1 MIVVVWILV
10 GLVTLMR
17 CVAVFKVPLTG
28 DEAYYWEWSRH
39 LAFGYVDHPP
49 MVAWTVGLFA
59 PFGTESPGVT
69 RLGFVLCGL
78 IATLAGAACATRL
91 AGGDRRA
98 GAVTA
103 LAITLTPLLWLAF
116 GSVQPDGPYLAAW
129 TVSLWLAVRAFQTK
143 RRLDFVFLGFA
154 LGAAVLS
161 RMFGFALVAG
171 IALYAL
177 APARRALWREG
188 LLISFGILAACF
200 APFLW
205 WNAEHHWVTF
215 AFTFVGR
222 HVHEAASTDHPLRR
236 FLGMYA
242 TEAAAYSPG
251 FFLAALWCAIRPR
264 HSLLA
269 YTAIP
274 LLLLMSA
281 LVWFERVEIHWIF
294 GAYASLC
301 IALGVEYTH
310 LSHRSRIIWA
320 SASLVPAFFLLPLI
334 FVAAVAPGEAY
345 QAFRN
350 NSGGST
356 LRNTGPFEIFTVWPL
371 AQDVRKLADAHKAMV
386 MTDGYGLSATLDYDA
401 GVPPVV
407 IGYNWQGREARRWY
421 PSDRALTNPT
431 LFVDKESLFKRPD
444 HPKDDGRADFAKQL
458 KRACGNVRVEPK
470 PLAYSVYPGV
480 PAREYFLT
488 WCDDPKPDA
497 LAILRWQREPSSLNE
512 RPWERVA
519 LGGAKLARP

>member
-1 MIVVVWILV
+1 VVVWILV

-17 CVAVFKVPLTG
+17 CLAVFRVPMTG

-49 MVAWTVGLFA
+49 MVAWTVALFA
-59 PFGTESPGVT
+59 PFGTDPGVT

-91 AGGDRRA
+91 ANGDRRA

-116 GSVQPDGPYLAAW
+116 GSVQPDGPYLASW

-143 RRLDFVFLGFA
+143 RRLDYALLGVA
-154 LGAAVLS
+154 MGACVLS

-177 APARRALWREG
+177 VPSRRYLWREG
-188 LLISFGILAACF
+188 LGMSFGILAVCF
-200 APFLW
+200 APFVW
-205 WNAEHHWVTF
+205 WNATHNWVTF
-215 AFTFVGR
+215 AFTFIGR
-222 HVHEAASTDHPLRR
+222 HTLEAASADNPLKR
-236 FLGMYA
+236 FLGLYA
-242 TEAAAYSPG
+242 VEAAAYSPG
-251 FFLAALWCAIRPR
+251 FFAAALYCAFRPR
-264 HSLLA
+264 RPLLA

-274 LLLLMSA
+274 LLVLMSV
-281 LVWFERVEIHWIF
+281 LVWFEKVEIHWIF

-301 IALGVEYTH
+301 IAIGVEYTN
-310 LSHRSRIIWA
+310 LSHRKRIVWA

-350 NSGGST
+350 SGST

-371 AQDVRKLADAHKAMV
+371 AQEVRRLADEHKALV
-386 MTDGYGLSATLDYDA
+386 MTDGYGLSSMLDYDA
-401 GVPPVV
+401 GVKPVV
-407 IGYNWQGREARRWY
+407 IGYNWQGRESRRWY
-421 PSDRALTNPT
+421 PSTRALTNPT
-431 LFVDKESLFKRPD
+431 LFVDKESLFKRPG
-444 HPKDDGRADFAKQL
+444 HPLDAGRADFARQL
-458 KRACGNVRVEPK
+458 ERACGRVEVDPK
-470 PLAYSVYPGV
+470 PLAYSVMGV
-480 PAREYFLT
+480 PPREYFLT
-488 WCDDPKPDA
+488 WCVDPKPDA
-497 LAILRWQREPSSLNE
+497 LAILRWQREPSSVNE

-519 LGGAKLARP
+519 FRSAKTARP